1 MLSGAGSPNVE
12 VVSPLETAG
21 ALIASGDEQP
31 MFHFKA
37 TTEVAEGQ
45 ELCISYVGELA
56 AEPDRRKE
64 QLELLEWGYGIS
76 VDSGE

>member
-1 MLSGAGSPNVE
+1 MEVLSR
-12 VVSPLETAG
+12 ETVG
-21 ALIASGDEQP
+21 VASGDEQP

-56 AEPDRRKE
+56 TVPDRRKE
-64 QLELLEWGYGIS
+64 QLELLSWGYGIT
-76 VDSGE
+76 VDSTC